1 MHFSLHHVMLRI
13 ASVLLFLASTSA
25 AAAELDAALHDTVQ
39 KANAEWA
46 EAMKTGDAVVIAAPY
61 ADDAVFVLP
70 DGKALQGRAAI
81 EALYRDGFAKGGLA
95 SATKIDSK
103 SLVRDDDLA
112 YESGNA
118 DITVMRQ
125 GKPVTRGGRY
135 LTVWQAQA
143 DGTWKIMRNLVLP

>member
-1 MHFSLHHVMLRI
+1 MHIRWLRSM
-13 ASVLLFLASTSA
+13 AYAVATLLSVA
-25 AAAELDAALHDTVQ
+25 AGTATAAGPDALHDTVQ

-70 DGKALQGRAAI
+70 DGKTLQGRAAI
-81 EALYRDGFAKGGLA
+81 EVLYRDGFAKGGLA